1 VLFQPDGTNLITCGR
16 GDDDVPGSGGV
27 YIWPIESQPGGI
39 ANALQVRRSR
49 KIDLPKGARCDSATL
64 DDKGRTLLVADGGKG
79 QVMLR
84 GLGHSAE
91 WTVLPAVPKVGFVA
105 TDRDDRWIAY
115 GAWKEGIWALDLRTN
130 NSIKLERSPASFFAV
145 FSPNG
150 KWLVT
155 GSPDNYHVWEV
166 GSWAKPVHDLSGSH
180 GIAGLVGPLTFSP
193 DGTMLAVARSSSE
206 VELVDATK
214 SWEEIVTLKSPDP
227 EILNWLEF
235 SADGS
240 QLAVVTQGHL
250 IYIWNLRAIRE
261 HLAEMDLDWE
271 LPPYPSSHTSLLHR
285 REH

>member
-1 VLFQPDGTNLITCGR
+1 
-16 GDDDVPGSGGV
+16 
-27 YIWPIESQPGGI
+27 
-39 ANALQVRRSR
+39 
-49 KIDLPKGARCDSATL
+49 
-64 DDKGRTLLVADGGKG
+64 VADGGKG

-91 WTVLPAVPKVGFVA
+91 WTLLPAVPKVGFVA
-105 TDRDDRWIAY
+105 TDPDDRWIAY
-115 GAWKEGIWALDLRTN
+115 GKWKEGIWALDLRTN

-166 GSWAKPVHDLSGSH
+166 GSWAKPVHDLPGYH
-180 GIAGLVGPLTFSP
+180 GIAGLVGPLAFSP
-193 DGTMLAVARSSSE
+193 DGTMLAVARSSSA

-214 SWEEIVTLKSPDP
+214 GWEEIVTLKSPDP
-227 EILNWLEF
+227 EILIWLEF
-235 SADGS
+235 SADGR

-250 IYIWNLRAIRE
+250 IYIWDLRAIRE

-271 LPPYPSSHTSLLHR
+271 LPPYPSSQTSLLHR